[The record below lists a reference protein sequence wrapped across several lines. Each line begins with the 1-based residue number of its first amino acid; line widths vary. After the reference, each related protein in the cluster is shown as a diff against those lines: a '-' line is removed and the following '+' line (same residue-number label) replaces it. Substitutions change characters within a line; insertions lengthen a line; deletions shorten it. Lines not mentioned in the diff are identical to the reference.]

1 MQSQNANYAS
11 FGSGVLIAKASG
23 SNQQSVIF
31 GALQDVTLEISGKT
45 DTLRGQS
52 QFPLAVARSEMDIT
66 AKAKIGYIAGPIY
79 TSLYFSGATPTSG
92 TTSLAYG
99 EAHPIPASTP
109 FTVAVTNSA
118 TWTTDYGVV
127 YTATGVP
134 LTPVASAP
142 TAGQYSVAAGVYT
155 FAAADTGLAVQI
167 SYAYTQTAVGSTI
180 VVPNSLQGVQ
190 PVFSVI
196 LQRSYNGTGERFL
209 LSNCIA
215 GKLSLPTQMA
225 KFAISEIDF
234 SAFSPNGGS
243 PLTIYTDV

>member
-1 MQSQNANYAS
+1 MSLNANYAS

-23 SNQQSVIF
+23 TNQQAVIF
-31 GALQDVTLEISGKT
+31 GALQDVTLELSGKT
-45 DTLRGQS
+45 DKLRGQS
-52 QFPLAVARSEMDIT
+52 QFPLAAARSEMDIT

-79 TSLYFSGATPTSG
+79 TSLYFSGASPTAG

-99 EAHPIPASTP
+99 EAHAVPASTP
-109 FTVAVTNSA
+109 FTVTVTNSA
-118 TWTTDYGVV
+118 TWATDYGVV
-127 YTATGVP
+127 FTATGVP
-134 LTPVASAP
+134 LTPVTSAP
-142 TAGQYSVAAGVYT
+142 TTGQYSVAAGVYT
-155 FAAADTGLAVQI
+155 FAAADTGLAVQV
-167 SYAYTQTAVGSTI
+167 SYAYTQATAGSTI

-196 LQRSYNGTGERFL
+196 LQRSYNNVGERFL

-225 KFAISEIDF
+225 KFAISEVDF
-234 SAFSPNGGS
+234 EAFSPNGGS